1 MTTPRIPE
9 SLSAHRV
16 VETIRKTI
24 APFVGDTMAR
34 ASTDTLSRK
43 AGFDGP
49 LVTEAQALALIEKV
63 GQGLNI
69 FVGRDKAGQVQE
81 QILRLLASDGD
92 AA

>member
-1 MTTPRIPE
+1 MSAPRLPE
-9 SLSAHRV
+9 SLSTHVV

-49 LVTEAQALALIEKV
+49 LVTDAQAVALVEKV

-81 QILRLLASDGD
+81 QILLLLATQDRVP
-92 AA
+92 

>member
-1 MTTPRIPE
+1 MAVPRIPQ
-9 SLSAHRV
+9 SLSARLV

-24 APFVGDTMAR
+24 VPFIGDTMAR

-49 LVTEAQALALIEKV
+49 LVTDEQALALVEKV
-63 GQGLNI
+63 CQGLNV

-81 QILRLLASDGD
+81 QILRLLAAEEGLP
-92 AA
+92 